1 MNSMMIPH
9 KSLDFL
15 RFGPRILFS
24 MLSLFGW
31 VCMYVSYVIPRF
43 GETASDQPSY
53 KLIERERERERGR
66 ERERE
71 R

>member
-1 MNSMMIPH
+1 
-9 KSLDFL
+9 
-15 RFGPRILFS
+15 
-24 MLSLFGW
+24 
-31 VCMYVSYVIPRF
+31 MYVSYVIPRF